1 MKKRACLSLVFVLI
15 ALNLS
20 AQFPSNW
27 DTNPPRDTDAV
38 KYTTGISDPCN
49 TEREAFEN
57 AWNNVLRNLATGISA
72 DINITI
78 ETSSQWEGFDSDI
91 EDAHIIYDESSSVL
105 SQVQLTGVKEEARK
119 TERQDGTYIVR
130 VLASISGENYQKAI
144 KSVENEAMAFLVYRF
159 FARKIATLPMLD
171 KKDNPQ
177 GFPTYYAWMQSE
189 CVTLSIK
196 SDDSAEA
203 YIEQIDI
210 FSKKFHRNVVLYAQ
224 SLDNMPSR
232 IIYDAPRY
240 YDGILRALQNT
251 GLFKIVRENSTQL
264 ILSPVKPAALN
275 DFKRVVEK
283 MKDASKVF
291 VTGLEVIQTQEG
303 AVVNTRNL
311 VITQFKIL
319 AAQKFGMNAVNYNS
333 IIPKEYFT
341 DYLDEDGIIAHI
353 KQNIDTFP
361 ARYAVICYAETNLET
376 EILYIEEDTVIT
388 ASCRFVLY
396 DVVTD
401 KPIPSEPVDTTGFN
415 FVPANLQE
423 QTVLNKGREAL
434 RFLCNEENQWGLVSI
449 MAKVLDA
456 L

>member
-1 MKKRACLSLVFVLI
+1 MKKIACLSLVFVLI
-15 ALNLS
+15 ALSLS
-20 AQFPSNW
+20 AQIPSNW

-38 KYTTGISDPCN
+38 KYMTGISDPCN

-72 DINITI
+72 DININI
-78 ETSSQWEGFDSDI
+78 ETSSQWEGRDSDI
-91 EDAHIIYDESSSVL
+91 EDAINTYKESSSVL

-119 TERQDGTYIVR
+119 TERQENGTYIVR
-130 VLASISGENYQKAI
+130 VLASISSENYQKAI

-159 FARKIATLPMLD
+159 FARKITTLPMSDTKD
-171 KKDNPQ
+171 KPQ

-196 SDDSAEA
+196 SDDSAEV
-203 YIEQIDI
+203 YIEQIDT
-210 FSKKFHRNVVLYAQ
+210 FSKKLYRNVVLCAQ

-264 ILSPVKPAALN
+264 ILSPAKLAALN
-275 DFKRVVEK
+275 DFKRVVGN

-291 VTGLEVIQTQEG
+291 VTGLEVIQTPERR
-303 AVVNTRNL
+303 VVGNL
-311 VITQFKIL
+311 VITQFRTL
-319 AAQKFGMNAVNYNS
+319 AARQFGMNAVNYK
-333 IIPKEYFT
+333 IPEDYLT
-341 DYLDEDGIIAHI
+341 PDYLDEDGIIAYI
-353 KQNIDTFP
+353 KQHIDDFP

-376 EILYIEEDTVIT
+376 GIPYSKVAGIIT
-388 ASCRFVLY
+388 ASCHFVLY
-396 DVVTD
+396 DVLTGET
-401 KPIPSEPVDTTGFN
+401 IQSNTVDTTGFI
-415 FVPANLQE
+415 FAPTNLQE

-434 RFLCNEENQWGLVSI
+434 RFLYDEKNQPGLAGI
-449 MAKVLDA
+449 MAGVLEA